1 MSFNLFLEGTI
12 DTIYMTLVSTLCAYI
27 IGLPLGIFLTV
38 TDKGGITPIPW
49 LNKIL
54 GFVVNLLRSIPFI
67 ILLVM
72 LIPLTRAIVGTSIG
86 TTAMIVPLVI
96 GAAPFIA
103 RVVESSLKEV
113 DSGVIEAAQSMG
125 ASPLNIIFKV
135 LIPEAKPSLL
145 IGAAISITTILG
157 YTALAS
163 TVGGGGLGAI
173 AVTYGNNRFQYDV
186 MYIAAAILVI
196 IVQVLQ
202 EVGMRIAHKTDKR
215 VK

>member
-1 MSFNLFLEGTI
+1 MSFNLFLQGTI
-12 DTIYMTLVSTLCAYI
+12 DTIYMTVVSTLCAYI

-38 TDKGGITPIPW
+38 TDKGGVTPIPW

-72 LIPLTRAIVGTSIG
+72 LIPFTRAIVGTSIG

-145 IGAAISITTILG
+145 VGAAISITTILG

-186 MYIAAAILVI
+186 MYVAAAILVI

>member
-12 DTIYMTLVSTLCAYI
+12 DTIYMTVVSTLCAYI

-38 TDKGGITPIPW
+38 TDKGGVTPIPW

-72 LIPLTRAIVGTSIG
+72 LMPLTRAIVGTAIG

-125 ASPLNIIFKV
+125 ASPLKIIFKV

-157 YTALAS
+157 YTALAD

-173 AVTYGNNRFQYDV
+173 AVAYGSKRFREDI
-186 MYIAAAILVI
+186 MLIATVILVI

-202 EVGMRIAHKTDKR
+202 EVGMRFAHKTDKR